1 VIIISTYVPNVMLAT
16 SWTKKTQLARFVI
29 AVVLNVK
36 TQLLVQSANQTSG
49 NLTQQKCANVRQDT
63 SSISTS
69 KAASLAD
76 P

>member
-1 VIIISTYVPNVMLAT
+1 MPAT
-16 SWTKKTQLARFVI
+16 IRTNKTQLARRAI
-29 AVVLNVK
+29 TVVSNVK

-63 SSISTS
+63 SSTSTS